1 MPPSWPMQLLF
12 VAALHSAAL
21 LTNKLFERVDG
32 VKENGCAGVPMLNE
46 MPLERI
52 PPAETVLFA
61 HGSSNGV
68 EPFAQAIAMTKE

>member
-1 MPPSWPMQLLF
+1 MQLLF

-21 LTNKLFERVDG
+21 LTNKLFER